1 MIKSER
7 QLAITKKKIEKL
19 KENVRHIEKKYAGN
33 EKKIK
38 FFSKGIFEH
47 IELLTK
53 KIVEYDRIRYGVVPK
68 KLHANNLLDIRNQI
82 IKLRIAKGITQVALA
97 SKLSV
102 AQSEISRFE
111 RDDYEGY
118 SIKMLEKIL
127 EALDTDV
134 EIDLIPVRN

>member
-7 QLAITKKKIEKL
+7 QLSITKKKLEEL
-19 KENVRHIEKKYAGN
+19 KENLRHIEKKYAGN
-33 EKKIK
+33 KKKIK
-38 FFSKGIFEH
+38 FFSKGVAEH

-53 KIVEYDRIRYGVVPK
+53 KVVEYDQIRYGAVPE

-82 IKLRIAKGITQVALA
+82 IRVRIAKGVTQVALA
-97 SKLSV
+97 TKLGV

-118 SIKMLEKIL
+118 SIKMLERIL
-127 EALDTDV
+127 KALDTDV
-134 EIDLIPVRN
+134 EVDLIPAYN